1 MKETELKGY
10 KDAGLLKRTLLDDR
24 ETTRQQTISKV
35 LEIINN
41 MAMCETCE
49 VFDILIKRIKELRT
63 KK

>member
-1 MKETELKGY
+1 MKETELEGNVKSINL
-10 KDAGLLKRTLLDDR
+10 KDYLRL
-24 ETTRQQTISKV
+24 EEHIRQQTISKV

-49 VFDILIKRIKELRT
+49 VFDILIKKIKKLRT